1 MGVVALRRHVLRCAP
16 SQHVCRR
23 ACPGRGEPAG
33 GLFERA
39 PEQASGLRPP
49 PEAPAS
55 LGQPAARSALAR
67 RPYTGLAFRHT
78 IARVRPT
85 RFQVPTALRVAH
97 EGLHECRELRHVEVG
112 RGELRLDL
120 GRACE
125 VEGGRTGDFGGG
137 SLEHLR
143 RWRGARWPD
152 LSPWCLGPPEAAR
165 CALRRR
171 GSRARALQGQH
182 VDRAGEPR
190 SRPAELATLTRR
202 GEAVEARSSGS
213 SARVR
218 PSAPSKWSQSKY
230 SCARVRSERAYSVL
244 GLG

>member
-23 ACPGRGEPAG
+23 ACPGRGEQLREGSCRRAVS
-33 GLFERA
+33 A
-39 PEQASGLRPP
+39 PEQASGLRLP

-125 VEGGRTGDFGGG
+125 GEGGRTGDFGGG

-143 RWRGARWPD
+143 RWRGARWPG
-152 LSPWCLGPPEAAR
+152 LSPWVSRAAR
-165 CALRRR
+165 
-171 GSRARALQGQH
+171 SRQ
-182 VDRAGEPR
+182 V
-190 SRPAELATLTRR
+190 RPE
-202 GEAVEARSSGS
+202 EARQPG
-213 SARVR
+213 
-218 PSAPSKWSQSKY
+218 
-230 SCARVRSERAYSVL
+230 
-244 GLG
+244 